1 MTSDRAHDPLTVVPG
16 GAKDDGARG
25 CTRREFVAAT
35 LAAPAVASGLLDR
48 AAAADGVRVASPDG
62 AVELRVLTDDP
73 SRLRWSVSLR
83 GRPVVEPS
91 PLGVVVDGV
100 DLGAGVAVGRAD
112 AYRADE
118 RYPWRGVHAV
128 AVNRYRG
135 ARIPLRHAASG
146 TELTLDVRVFDDGV
160 AVRHVVPG
168 RGSRVPDEAIAF
180 VLPAGATVWS
190 HDLRGHYEG
199 SYERRDVGEVPA
211 GQWAAPPMTVK
222 LPGGA
227 GYAAITESAVIDY
240 AGMALQATGDRA
252 FAARL
257 GHAHPASYPYTLRYG
272 EENAACLAKPAPVDG
287 TITTPWRVVMLGR
300 DLDALVNCDL
310 VHDLAPPPDARLFPR
325 GMRTDWVRPGRAVW
339 KYLDGGGENTLAVA
353 KEFSRLAGELGFEYQ
368 VLEGF
373 WSRFSE
379 AELRE
384 LVEYSRRQGVGLW
397 LWKHS
402 RDLRDAEA
410 RRAFLDHARDVG
422 AVGVKLDF
430 FDHEAREVMDL
441 YRVLLREAAE
451 RRLMVNFHGADKPA
465 GEARTWPNEL
475 TREAVSGMERRST
488 PAWAPHDTT
497 LPFTRLLAGHMD
509 FTPTLF
515 GERRRE
521 TSWAHQIANAAVLGG
536 PLLTYGAHPRA
547 LLDNPAAEMIRAIPA
562 VWDETRVLA
571 PSAIGELAVLAR
583 RAGGRWFLAITNG
596 AAPRTLDVPLA
607 FLPRGRHDALL
618 VGDVADDAA
627 AVRVERARLRRGDA
641 VRVDLRAGGGFIGRF
656 G

>member
-1 MTSDRAHDPLTVVPG
+1 MTND
-16 GAKDDGARG
+16 
-25 CTRREFVAAT
+25 CTRREFVAAALATPAIAST
-35 LAAPAVASGLLDR
+35 LLGR
-48 AAAADGVRVASPDG
+48 AAAADGARVTSPDG
-62 AVELRVLTDDP
+62 GVELRVLADDP
-73 SRLRWSVSLR
+73 SRLRWAVSFR
-83 GRPVVEPS
+83 GRPVLDPS
-91 PLGVVVDGV
+91 PLGIVVDGV
-100 DLGAGVAVGRAD
+100 DLGAGATAGRAD

-118 RYPWRGVHAV
+118 RFPWRGVHSTAT
-128 AVNRYRG
+128 NRYRG
-135 ARIPLRHAASG
+135 ARLALRHAPSG
-146 TELTLDVRVFDDGV
+146 TDFTLDARVFDGGV
-160 AVRHVVPG
+160 AVRFVVPG
-168 RGSRVPDEAIAF
+168 QGTRVPDEAIAF

-199 SYERRDVGEVPA
+199 SYERRDVSEVPA
-211 GQWAAPPMTVK
+211 GQWAAPPVTFK
-222 LPGGA
+222 LPAGA

-240 AGMALQATGDRA
+240 AGMALQATGDRT

-272 EENAACLAKPAPVDG
+272 EENAKRLAQPAPTTG
-287 TITTPWRVVMLGR
+287 TITTPWRVVMIGR

-310 VHDLAPPPDARLFPR
+310 VHDLAPPPDPRLFPQ
-325 GMRTDWVRPGRAVW
+325 GIRTAWLRPGRAVW

-368 VLEGF
+368 VVEGF
-373 WSRFSE
+373 WSRFTE

-384 LVEYSRRQGVGLW
+384 LVDYSRQQGRGVGIW

-402 RDLRDAEA
+402 RDLRTPEE
-410 RRAFLDHARDVG
+410 RRAFLDHVRDVG

-451 RRLMVNFHGADKPA
+451 RKLMVNFHGANKPA
-465 GEARTWPNEL
+465 GEARTWPNEM

-515 GERRRE
+515 GERRKE

-547 LLDNPAAEMIRAIPA
+547 LLDNPAVEMIRSIPA
-562 VWDETRVLA
+562 TWEETRVLP
-571 PSAIGELAVLAR
+571 PSEIGELAVLAR
-583 RAGGRWFLAITNG
+583 RAAGGQWFVAVVNG
-596 AAPRTLDVPLA
+596 AAPRMLDVPLA
-607 FLPRGRHDALL
+607 FLSRGAHDALL
-618 VGDVADDAA
+618 VRDVADDPA
-627 AVRVERARLRRGDA
+627 AVRVERSRATRGDTL
-641 VRVDLRAGGGFIGRF
+641 RVALRPAGGFIGRF